1 MSHPP
6 ETHSP
11 KIHPPETLSATDTV
25 PVPDTLLVPDTI
37 PTRDPD
43 QQKQRIILHL
53 DMDSFYA
60 SVEMHK
66 RPELVGRPVIIG
78 ANPKHGTGRGVVS
91 TCSYEARA
99 FGVHSAMPISQAYS
113 LCPDAV
119 FLPPDFPLY
128 ARVSGEIMTIIRSH
142 GYRFEQV
149 SIDEAFIDV
158 SPVGSFRAAQA
169 LAEEIKKEIN
179 TRLGITCSVGVAPS
193 KVVAK
198 IASDAKKPD
207 GLTVV
212 DPANVQAFLAPMPV
226 RKIPGIG
233 KKTERELH
241 EMKILTIGELMV
253 YDVQELV
260 ARFGRWG
267 IVMHNIASG
276 IDESE
281 VQEREGVR
289 SISREI
295 TFAEDTD
302 NPQVLVTTLNTL
314 AADVQWNLLDDGLR
328 FRTLT
333 VKVRYQGF
341 VTKTR
346 SKTLSH
352 YTNDAATIRTG
363 AQELLRH
370 LFDGRKIR
378 LLGLRLSGFEKQD
391 SRQTCLFSEPCDGGD
406 MQGRTR
412 QG

>member
-1 MSHPP
+1 
-6 ETHSP
+6 
-11 KIHPPETLSATDTV
+11 
-25 PVPDTLLVPDTI
+25 
-37 PTRDPD
+37 
-43 QQKQRIILHL
+43 
-53 DMDSFYA
+53 
-60 SVEMHK
+60 
-66 RPELVGRPVIIG
+66 
-78 ANPKHGTGRGVVS
+78 
-91 TCSYEARA
+91 
-99 FGVHSAMPISQAYS
+99 
-113 LCPDAV
+113 
-119 FLPPDFPLY
+119 
-128 ARVSGEIMTIIRSH
+128 MTIIRSH

>member
-1 MSHPP
+1 MSPAP
-6 ETHSP
+6 ET
-11 KIHPPETLSATDTV
+11 PPVTEILPA
-25 PVPDTLLVPDTI
+25 PDTLPK
-37 PTRDPD
+37 RDPD
-43 QQKQRIILHL
+43 PQGQRIILHL

-66 RPELVGRPVIIG
+66 RPELVGKPVIIG
-78 ANPKHGTGRGVVS
+78 ADPKHGTGRGVVS

-99 FGVHSAMPISQAYS
+99 FGVHSAMPISQSYS

-128 ARVSGEIMTIIRSH
+128 ARVSSEIMTIIRSH
-142 GYRFEQV
+142 GCRFEQE
-149 SIDEAFIDV
+149 SIDEAFLDV
-158 SPVGSFRAAQA
+158 SSLGSFGAAQA
-169 LAEEIKKEIN
+169 LAEEIKREIH

-198 IASDAKKPD
+198 IASDTKKPD

-212 DPANVQAFLAPMPV
+212 EPANVTSFLALMPV

-233 KKTERELH
+233 KKTGMELH
-241 EMKILTIGELMV
+241 EMGILTVRDMRA
-253 YDVQELV
+253 YDVQALV

-267 IVMHNIASG
+267 IVMHNVASG

-281 VQEREGVR
+281 VQEREGIR

-302 NPQVLVTTLNTL
+302 NPQALVTTMNTL
-314 AADVQWNLLDDGLR
+314 AADVQRNLIDEGLR

-352 YTNDAATIRTG
+352 YTSDAATIRTD
-363 AQELLRH
+363 AQALFRH

-378 LLGLRLSGFEKQD
+378 LLGLRLSGFEKRD
-391 SRQTCLFSEPCDGGD
+391 RQQTRLFSESSESGDLCGG
-406 MQGRTR
+406 
-412 QG
+412 